1 MKSAAASPSKNA
13 VDSKISPQPQS
24 SANEFRKI
32 KAQWASAKALAEEEE
47 AQRRRQRAA
56 LGEGAGAGAG
66 RDTAGKEALVKAA
79 KERDVQRNKLK
90 ERLFTIEHAGV
101 LGVLGWF
108 LFVHLVGIFFFTK
121 GFLLARLVLENKSE
135 CAVLPFDGTAAA
147 AAVGA
152 DPLQVATD
160 RGCWH
165 PKTFDKAIV
174 LVIDALRYD
183 FTVPFRPTVE
193 GEQPQHFHNHFP
205 VLYET
210 AVESPDKA
218 FLLPFIADA
227 PTTTLQRLKGLTTG
241 TLPTFIDAGSNF
253 AGTAIDEDNL
263 IAQLHGAGKRI
274 VHLGDDTWQS
284 LFPGLFDADLSHPY
298 DSFNV
303 RDLHTVDNGV
313 IEHLFPLMHAD
324 NATKWDVVVGHF
336 LGVDHAG
343 HRYGPNHAAMAAKL
357 NQMDQVI
364 RDVISSIDESTLLVV
379 MGDHGMDGKGDHGG
393 ESDDE
398 VEAALWMYSKRAG
411 VFGRANDVVLAP
423 PLTAKERPVPQID
436 FVPTLALLLG
446 IPIPFNS
453 LGSPIEEAFS
463 GAGGRD
469 LGNLVHVNR
478 LSSAQIKRYQHEYA
492 LARGVDESN
501 TSGPLGIWARAEE
514 DWNSISQHQHQHQR
528 RGSDRHRPIL
538 QTVYESYREYQ
549 RDTLRVCKGLWAR
562 FDVPSMIQGILILF
576 AGIVLL
582 VFYARGI
589 RGDRTDLSYP
599 TLRRIGAGSGIG
611 VMGGMILT
619 GTRIV
624 QLSRIEGLVLGIAV
638 GGILGVSWTVLWVPT
653 RILSPL
659 PNSLWAWLAVIFTV
673 SQSVGFASNSYTI
686 WEDHILLFFLATFG
700 VVAALSSLRQKRTE
714 DRVLGFYHSVVFVV
728 LGRIASLSRVCR
740 EEQMPYCISTYY
752 ASSTSSTSAW
762 WHLFIPLLL
771 AIILP
776 SVIHSYYRGTKSY
789 EGSAVF
795 WIGIAF
801 RTGLFIV
808 AVFWAID
815 SAEDGDWFPSFSKS
829 MVKNTRV
836 VLAQVVLAIAFA
848 AGTTTFGW
856 ARPCIS
862 VVTTPGPDSTPNSDP
877 KNPATP
883 GGTSQQPPTKT
894 VVTILGY
901 ANVHGTRY
909 ALLLINFALAIILLQ
924 KPLGGGTIGLQTWQI
939 LSLLEILDTN
949 GLTTSNSAIG
959 PVVLG
964 LLGSFHFFT
973 TGHQA
978 TLSSIQWKIAFV
990 PLSTVKY
997 PWSPLVVVLNTF
1009 GAQILSAVAVPLT
1022 VLWKRPIDARGG
1034 PLTPSSSSTQAQA
1047 QAHSRSQIPAA
1058 STKSLSKNGVSRL
1071 LSDVAQAAATHIL
1084 YYATINLATTMWAG
1098 WLRRHLMLYRIFCP
1112 RFMMGAV
1119 VLAVVDVVVLF
1130 VSVAGVRWSTVSV
1143 GEVFGWS

>member
-1 MKSAAASPSKNA
+1 MKPAASASKNA
-13 VDSKISPQPQS
+13 IRNKPGPQSQPQS
-24 SANEFRKI
+24 PASANEFRNL
-32 KAQWASAKALAEEEE
+32 KAQWASAQALAEEEE
-47 AQRRRQRAA
+47 AQKVAAAARIKQRA
-56 LGEGAGAGAG
+56 LMGEGAGAGGDKA
-66 RDTAGKEALVKAA
+66 REEAVIKAA
-79 KERDVQRNKLK
+79 KERDVRRNKLK
-90 ERLFTIEHAGV
+90 ESVFKIEHAGV

-108 LFVHLVGIFFFTK
+108 LGLIGDLRRFIHLVGIFFFTK
-121 GFLLARLVLENKSE
+121 GFLLTRLVLEDKSE
-135 CAVLPFDGTAAA
+135 CTVLPFEGAAA
-147 AAVGA
+147 
-152 DPLQVATD
+152 DSSQVSD

-174 LVIDALRYD
+174 IIIDALRYD

-193 GEQPQHFHNHFP
+193 GQQPHLFHNNFP

-210 AVESPDKA
+210 ALESPDKA
-218 FLLPFIADA
+218 FLLPFIADP

-263 IAQLHGAGKRI
+263 IAQLHNAGKRI
-274 VHLGDDTWQS
+274 VHLGDDTWQA
-284 LFPGLFDADLSHPY
+284 LFPDLFEADLSHPY

-313 IEHLFPLMHAD
+313 TEHLLPLLHAD
-324 NATKWDVVVGHF
+324 NATKWDVVVGHY

-364 RDVISSIDESTLLVV
+364 RDVIKSIDESTLLVV

-398 VEAALWMYSKRAG
+398 VEAALWMYSKRG
-411 VFGRANDVVLAP
+411 VFGRTNNMPLEP
-423 PLTAKERPVPQID
+423 PRTAKERPIPQID
-436 FVPTLALLLG
+436 LVPTLALLLG
-446 IPIPFNS
+446 MPIPFNN

-469 LGNLVHVNR
+469 LKNLVQVNR
-478 LSSAQIKRYQHEYA
+478 LTSAQIKRYQHEYA
-492 LARGVDESN
+492 LARGVDESH
-501 TSGPLGIWARAEE
+501 TSGPLGIWSRAEE
-514 DWNSISQHQHQHQR
+514 DWNSISQRQRQR
-528 RGSDRHRPIL
+528 RSSDRDRPVL
-538 QTVYESYREYQ
+538 QKVYDSYREYQ

-582 VFYARGI
+582 LFYARGI
-589 RGDRTDLSYP
+589 RGDRTDLSFP
-599 TLRRIGAGSGIG
+599 TLRRIGVGSGAG
-611 VMGGMILT
+611 VIGGMILT
-619 GTRIV
+619 GMGVV
-624 QLSRIEGLVLGIAV
+624 QLSRVEGLVLGIAV
-638 GGILGVSWTVLWVPT
+638 GGILAASSTVLWVPK
-653 RILSPL
+653 RIVSPL
-659 PNSLWAWLAVIFTV
+659 PNSLWAWLAVLFTV

-686 WEDHILLFFLATFG
+686 WEDDILLFFLTTFG
-700 VVAALSSLRQKRTE
+700 IVAALSSLRQRRTE
-714 DRVLGFYHSVVFVV
+714 DRVLGFYHSIVFVI
-728 LGRIASLSRVCR
+728 LGRISSLSRLCR
-740 EEQMPYCISTYY
+740 EEQMPLCVSTYY

-762 WHLFIPLLL
+762 WQLFIPFLL

-776 SVIHSYYRGTKSY
+776 SVIRSYYRGTKSY

-801 RTGLFIV
+801 RAGLFIV
-808 AVFWAID
+808 AVFWTLDAAD
-815 SAEDGDWFPSFSKS
+815 DGDWFPSLSKT
-829 MVKNTRV
+829 MVKTTRV
-836 VLAQVVLAIAFA
+836 VLAQIVLAIAFA

-856 ARPCIS
+856 AKPCIS
-862 VVTTPGPDSTPNSDP
+862 IDMTPNSN
-877 KNPATP
+877 NPAAPTL
-883 GGTSQQPPTKT
+883 QQSPSKT
-894 VVTILGY
+894 IVTILGY
-901 ANVHGTRY
+901 ANIHGTRY

-924 KPLGGGTIGLQTWQI
+924 KPMGGGAIGLQTWQI

-990 PLSTVKY
+990 PLTTVKY
-997 PWSPLVVVLNTF
+997 PWSPLVIILNTF
-1009 GAQILSAVAVPLT
+1009 GAQILSAIAVPLT
-1022 VLWKRPIDARGG
+1022 VLWKRPIDARNG
-1034 PLTPSSSSTQAQA
+1034 PLSPSSSTQAQA
-1047 QAHSRSQIPAA
+1047 QSPAVP
-1058 STKSLSKNGVSRL
+1058 KSSKNGMSRL
-1071 LSDVAQAAATHIL
+1071 LSDVAQAATTHIL

-1098 WLRRHLMLYRIFCP
+1098 WLRRHLMLYRIFSP
-1112 RFMMGAV
+1112 RFMMGAL
-1119 VLAVVDVVVLF
+1119 VLGVVDVVVMF
-1130 VSVAGVRWSTVSV
+1130 VSVAGVRWSTISV